1 MKGGLKAKM
10 KFKLKKGKGS
20 VDGFMDAQG
29 MKHLPGDVV
38 ELPKSYLGEKWLEP
52 VEPLKAEPTMV
63 PVKPEDLAPKKE
75 KKSKS

>member
-1 MKGGLKAKM
+1 M

-20 VDGFMDAQG
+20 VDNFTDAAG
-29 MKHLPGDVV
+29 VKHLPGDVV

-52 VEPLKAEPTMV
+52 VEPKPEPTMV
-63 PVKPEDLAPKKE
+63 PVKPEEPVAPKKE